1 MNRISPWISQ
11 MSLGMR
17 ILLAVLAGAIALGVT
32 SHWLSV
38 GQRWMLGWDVGV
50 STYLVLLL
58 QMMVSANS
66 LATERRSRVGEP
78 NALTILVIVVLTA
91 IASMIATALILAYG
105 KTPNNP
111 QLSLDVGLATWA
123 VLAAWFLTH
132 TSFALQYAR
141 YSYDDNF
148 PKVNDFG
155 YAGGLDFPGEGEPDY
170 LDFMYFSFTISLT
183 SQTSDVAIEERR
195 IRRLVLFHQIVSFFF
210 YSVIVGLVIN
220 VIADL
225 W

>member
-1 MNRISPWISQ
+1 MNRLSQWISQ
-11 MSLGMR
+11 MRLGMR
-17 ILLAVLAGAIALGVT
+17 IFLAVLAGVVALGVT
-32 SHWLSV
+32 VDWLSV

-66 LATERRSRVGEP
+66 LATEGRSRVGEP

-141 YSYDDNF
+141 YSYSVAFADWCCFTQWF
-148 PKVNDFG
+148 PSSSTV
-155 YAGGLDFPGEGEPDY
+155 
-170 LDFMYFSFTISLT
+170 SL
-183 SQTSDVAIEERR
+183 SA
-195 IRRLVLFHQIVSFFF
+195 
-210 YSVIVGLVIN
+210 
-220 VIADL
+220 